1 MKVLFDVEYYKE
13 LLEKEKKYERD
24 PTIAS
29 PIFLE
34 LISYDAKVNRQISYE
49 RKEEYYSLISN
60 YMNKQMTSEEFQ
72 SEFQSEFH
80 EMEKQDG
87 ATSRIILN
95 DLEKLGTFVIDLE
108 NTKFTDILGKI
119 SDICDLRRLYS
130 PEEGITEEKFQK
142 NMTKFYAEMQELFE
156 E

>member
-24 PTIAS
+24 PTIVS

-34 LISYDAKVNRQISYE
+34 LISYGAKVDRQISYE

-60 YMNKQMTSEEFQ
+60 YMNKQMTSGEFQ
-72 SEFQSEFH
+72 RALR
-80 EMEKQDG
+80 EMEKQDSE
-87 ATSRIILN
+87 TSRIILN

-119 SDICDLRRLYS
+119 SDVCDLIWLYS
-130 PEEGITEEKFQK
+130 PEEGIGITEEKFQK

>member
-1 MKVLFDVEYYKE
+1 MKVLFDVEYYKQ
-13 LLEKEKKYERD
+13 LIEKEKKYERD

-34 LISYDAKVNRQISYE
+34 LISYDAKVNCQIYYE

-60 YMNKQMTSEEFQ
+60 YINKQMTSGEFQ
-72 SEFQSEFH
+72 CALR

-87 ATSRIILN
+87 ATSRIILS
-95 DLEKLGTFVIDLE
+95 DLEKLGTFVLDLE
-108 NTKFTDILGKI
+108 NTKFTDILVKI
-119 SDICDLRRLYS
+119 SDVCDLKRIDS
-130 PEEGITEEKFQK
+130 PEEGISITEEDFQK
-142 NMTKFYAEMQELFE
+142 NMTKYYAEMQELFE